1 MRYPQTAQGIFHRR
15 RNRFIAEVYIHGM
28 VYQVHVKNTG
38 RLKELLRPGVKV
50 MLQIS
55 DNPNRNTKYSLIM
68 VEKKGSWINI
78 DSYAPNF
85 VAYEAARKGK
95 ISELGPVQILKREV
109 MYRNSRFDLYFETD
123 ETQGFIEVKG
133 VTLENDGIALFP
145 DAPTTRGTKHIYELI
160 HAVAAGYRCALLFVV
175 QMNGVNAFK
184 PNREMDEAF
193 ARAVAEAKRCGV
205 EIWVYDTVV
214 TPNTIVLGK
223 ALPYI
228 IDE

>member
-68 VEKKGSWINI
+68 VEKEGSWINI

-85 VAYEAARKGK
+85 VAYEAAR
-95 ISELGPVQILKREV
+95 
-109 MYRNSRFDLYFETD
+109 
-123 ETQGFIEVKG
+123 
-133 VTLENDGIALFP
+133 
-145 DAPTTRGTKHIYELI
+145 
-160 HAVAAGYRCALLFVV
+160 
-175 QMNGVNAFK
+175 
-184 PNREMDEAF
+184 
-193 ARAVAEAKRCGV
+193 
-205 EIWVYDTVV
+205 
-214 TPNTIVLGK
+214 
-223 ALPYI
+223 
-228 IDE
+228 